1 MPLSRSVVVALLLA
15 VGVALA
21 VGGCRDDAPPADAVA
36 RVGPYVLTEA
46 EVRGTINGLSL
57 RGDTAEARAQIVEQW
72 VTRMLLYQE
81 AQRRDLR
88 READVQRLLDEQERA
103 VLVAALTDRLY
114 ETFEATPTD
123 AKVRAYYDRHR
134 EQLRLREP
142 VLRVRHMATRARA
155 DARTVRDAM
164 QRAPTDAAADSLW
177 DALAARYAVRPDAA
191 RATARTYRPLD
202 RLLPHEPALR
212 SELRVLDPGEW
223 APLVARD
230 SLVHVLQLAERQP
243 VGTLPP
249 LAWVEGEI
257 RRRLAIQ
264 ARKQMYAREVQ
275 RLRNQAMARGQL
287 DLP

>member
-1 MPLSRSVVVALLLA
+1 MPLSRPAVFALLLA
-15 VGVALA
+15 VSAA
-21 VGGCRDDAPPADAVA
+21 ASVGGCRDDAPPADAVA
-36 RVGPYVLTEA
+36 RVGPHVLTEA
-46 EVRGTINGLSL
+46 EVRGTIDGLSL

-81 AQRRDLR
+81 AERRALR

-114 ETFEATPTD
+114 ETFEAQPTD
-123 AKVRAYYDRHR
+123 AEVRAYYDRYR

-142 VLRVRHMATRARA
+142 FLRIRHMATRASS
-155 DARTVRDAM
+155 DARAVLDAM
-164 QRAPTDAAADSLW
+164 QAANDAAEADSLW

-202 RLLPHEPALR
+202 RLLPHAPALR
-212 SELRVLDPGEW
+212 NELRVLRPGEW
-223 APLVARD
+223 APPVVRD
-230 SLVHVLQLAERQP
+230 SLAHVLQLAERQP

-249 LAWVEGEI
+249 LTWVQGEI

-275 RLRNQAMARGQL
+275 RLRNQATARGQL